1 MKSFLESYLN
11 QQDKKKEY
19 SNMIVVSE
27 DNRILILRRA
37 NYMKK
42 FKGLWGFVGGS
53 IDDKDKSP
61 KDAAIRELKE
71 ETGLELTFN
80 EERNCKEFAKKK
92 NQDNS
97 ISYYF
102 LVKLETSP
110 IDNIKISREH
120 SKYDWYDYE
129 NQKHYNWMPDV
140 FQLIQKY
147 YED

>member
-1 MKSFLESYLN
+1 MQTFSNSFSSN
-11 QQDKKKEY
+11 KKY
-19 SNMIVVSE
+19 TNIIIVSE
-27 DNRILILRRA
+27 DKRILILRRS

-42 FKGLWGFVGGS
+42 FGGKWGFPGGS
-53 IDDKDKSP
+53 IEDKDKSP

-80 EERNCKEFAKKK
+80 EERKCKEFSKITNK
-92 NQDNS
+92 DNS

-102 LVKLETSP
+102 LAELETSP
-110 IDNIKISREH
+110 INNIKISKEH
-120 SKYDWYDYE
+120 SKYEWYDYD
-129 NQKHYNWMPDV
+129 NQKNYNWMPDV